1 MMLNIEEIKERE
13 QVATQGPW
21 KVEPI
26 AHRGVIAVKEGAA
39 WIDWICSMQMSN
51 RPNCANDTDFI
62 AHAREDIPVLLAE
75 VERLQEENV
84 ALRDTID
91 KMMAQNKRI
100 ISSNAAKD
108 QQIVTL
114 KRALELIVASL
125 RENNFNCPDADYF
138 IHQALEQ
145 EAKS

>member
-1 MMLNIEEIKERE
+1 MLNIEEIKARTEKASR
-13 QVATQGPW
+13 GPW
-21 KVEPI
+21 N
-26 AHRGVIAVKEGAA
+26 
-39 WIDWICSMQMSN
+39 WQQN
-51 RPNCANDTDFI
+51 RHPNCDGTPWGWIKGPAGNMCWSGAQSRVDADFI

-75 VERLQEENV
+75 IERLQEENV

-138 IHQALEQ
+138 IHQAQEQ